1 MTQEEFHKRYE
12 YKPATDCLGE
22 GGFGKVFK
30 AYDTHLDKWV
40 AIKMA
45 EVKPGLE
52 LVRLKHEVEIVNKL
66 PTHPNIARY
75 EECFTFSS
83 FTGEYD
89 FAVLQYY
96 ESGNLQQLLETTQLT
111 EQQKDSILRQ
121 ILSGIHFLHSQGII
135 HRDLKPQNILIVKR
149 NGEYIPKI
157 TDFGIS
163 KKLDVNK
170 SSVFT
175 NSLYGVGTLAY
186 ASPEQLTGNTIR
198 KNTDLWSFGVIAC
211 WIFTGKLPFNSGNQ
225 SATSEAG
232 RIELFKQITSGDISS
247 VIQQLPSAW
256 HSLVKQ
262 CIIVN
267 IEERISGAGKCL
279 EILSGKVEA
288 SINND
293 KTENTSTYSK
303 TSTSTAEVPP
313 TTTNYNS
320 TRVESSAPRPKLT
333 RIEKDTSDNHLG
345 RNIIIGIVTFVFLL
359 WIVVTSNKQ
368 VAPEQA
374 SVIDSTQ
381 VVIDTVG
388 TSMIIPQEIKF
399 ARYNNSRYNYQIEY
413 PKNILFEQRE
423 ASNNDGSFFKTKQS
437 IEKLRVYGTSNADNE
452 TTNEAS
458 IENKY
463 DEELFN
469 YSQNSSTIT
478 YKKLGNSFF
487 VISGYEN
494 GEIFYLKV
502 IKTKDYGGYDAF
514 AYAILKCNENEKYLY
529 DRVSKHIFKS
539 FISVR

>member
-52 LVRLKHEVEIVNKL
+52 QVRLKHEVDLVNKL

-121 ILSGIHFLHSQGII
+121 ILAGIHFLHSQGII

-149 NGEYIPKI
+149 NGKYIPKI

-163 KKLDVNK
+163 KKLDINK

-175 NSLYGVGTLAY
+175 NSLSGVGTLAY
-186 ASPEQLTGNTIR
+186 ASPEQLTGNTIH

-211 WIFTGKLPFNSGNQ
+211 WMFTGKLPFNSGNQ

-333 RIEKDTSDNHLG
+333 HVENDTSDNNLG

-514 AYAILKCNENEKYLY
+514 AYAILKYNENEKYLY